1 MWVQTFRAET
11 TKEQTASSRPVL
23 SNYLEDWEDPSKL
36 PLSELRKRT
45 TEFLVQQKY
54 NPAAY
59 DVCIFDEGEDDGAP
73 YSEHRKITGVVWEN
87 RSGWKVLT
95 ELVGVPG
102 ETKEQSYMVNAAV
115 NATLYPLIAAGK
127 NSHLELRP
135 APEAGV

>member
-1 MWVQTFRAET
+1 MQTFRAET

-54 NPAAY
+54 NPGAY
-59 DVCIFDEGEDDGAP
+59 DVFIFDDAP

-95 ELVGVPG
+95 ELVGVRQRSSLTWLTQPF
-102 ETKEQSYMVNAAV
+102 
-115 NATLYPLIAAGK
+115 I
-127 NSHLELRP
+127 R
-135 APEAGV
+135 